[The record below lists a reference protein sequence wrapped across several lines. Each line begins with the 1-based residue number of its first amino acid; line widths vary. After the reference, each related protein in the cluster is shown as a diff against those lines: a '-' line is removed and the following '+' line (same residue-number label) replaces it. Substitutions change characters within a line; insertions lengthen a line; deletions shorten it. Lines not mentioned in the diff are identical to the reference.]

1 MANYD
6 AVAGVDQSTLN
17 RMSDQLYE
25 IIYPLVFKGDVIVD
39 REVLYSALYDIRK
52 PPVFRLRFDTAAFY
66 EDLCEVCV
74 NARSKEWGGS

>member
-25 IIYPLVFKGDVIVD
+25 IIYPLVFKAKPGRIWRLTQRDNKENSLGCVFGAFLLNQDVM
-39 REVLYSALYDIRK
+39 
-52 PPVFRLRFDTAAFY
+52 
-66 EDLCEVCV
+66 
-74 NARSKEWGGS
+74 

>member
-1 MANYD
+1 MDEPQTLVTRGRELGWVVSSFSQAN
-6 AVAGVDQSTLN
+6 
-17 RMSDQLYE
+17 
-25 IIYPLVFKGDVIVD
+25 PL
-39 REVLYSALYDIRK
+39 ELIRK